1 MQNQAALT
9 AMREDYDVRLP
20 LLHLQVQPECHEE
33 LHDALSG
40 FLYRGVFQQDI
51 VTPALHLK
59 FEQG

>member
-1 MQNQAALT
+1 
-9 AMREDYDVRLP
+9 MREDYDVRLP